1 MNGSKEYVLMRKQN
15 KRIDIY
21 IEQNKIEYMN
31 RIKLVKDNK

>member
-15 KRIDIY
+15 KRIDN

-31 RIKLVKDNK
+31 RIKQVKDNK